1 MKLVKKGASD
11 NSQTPVDAGQ
21 TQEEAALFSILE
33 EGNSELQHYITQNKF
48 QNFRMQGYT
57 NSKWKN

>member
-11 NSQTPVDAGQ
+11 ISQTPVDAGQ

-33 EGNSELQHYITQNKF
+33 YGNSEL
-48 QNFRMQGYT
+48 
-57 NSKWKN
+57 

>member
-11 NSQTPVDAGQ
+11 SQTPVDAGQ

-33 EGNSELQHYITQNKF
+33 YGNSELQHYITQNKF

-57 NSKWKN
+57 NSK